1 MKIWRLKKGADF
13 RIRSGHPWVFTGE
26 LAHSAKEL
34 APGEVVEL
42 RDAGDHFLAY
52 GYGHPSSQICFRKL
66 SSRSKEKDVLSVE
79 FFQRRLQSAFEH
91 RRASGWSEFSHRW
104 LFAEADGVPGLVVDS
119 FLTAEQGWIVVVQAS
134 TAGMDKALPNVYAAL
149 EELGTQ
155 RGGLTVVDA
164 PSSKSRV
171 MEGLKI
177 GEKRVVFGSS
187 RDLYDSDIRFLD
199 EVRLRVDIAH
209 GQKTGFF
216 LDQQWNIHL
225 LKKALKHTFKRS
237 SLGPGSGVIRILD
250 VCCYVGQ
257 WSAHLAA
264 AFMSEGGRPVHV
276 TTVDTSEPAL
286 SFAKHNVSRYAGEV
300 ESICGDALE
309 VLGGLEPES
318 YDIVVCD
325 PPAFIKKRA
334 DLENGLRAYTKLN
347 RDALKLLKPG
357 GIFVGASCSGLV
369 KAEDWRQVLMNAS
382 LKSGRVLR
390 HLYMGGHGPDHPV
403 RPEFPEGEYLKC
415 FIARADAPF

>member
-1 MKIWRLKKGADF
+1 MKVWRLKKGADR
-13 RIRSGHPWVFTGE
+13 RIRAGHPWVFTGE
-26 LAHSAKEL
+26 LAHSAKEIS
-34 APGEVVEL
+34 PGEIIEL
-42 RDAGDHFLAY
+42 RDASDYFLAY
-52 GYGHPSSQICFRKL
+52 GYGHPTSQICFRKL
-66 SSRSKEKDVLSVE
+66 TSRQKEKDVLSVD

-91 RRASGWSEFSHRW
+91 RRTAGWSDFSHRW

-119 FLTAEQGWIVVVQAS
+119 FLTTEQGWIVVVQAS
-134 TAGMDKALPNVYAAL
+134 TAGMDKALPNVFSAF

-187 RDLYDSDIRFLD
+187 REIYDSDFRFLD
-199 EVRLRVDIAH
+199 EVRLRVDLAH

-225 LKKALKHTFKRS
+225 LKKALKNNFKFPQS
-237 SLGPGSGVIRILD
+237 KIKILD

-264 AFMSEGGRPVHV
+264 AFMADGGKPVHV

-286 SFAKHNVSRYAGEV
+286 SFAKHNVARYAGEV
-300 ESICGDALE
+300 ETVCGDALE
-309 VLGGLEPES
+309 VLSKLEGES
-318 YDIVVCD
+318 FDIVICD

-347 RDALKLLKPG
+347 RNALKLLRPG

-369 KAEDWRQVLMNAS
+369 KGEDWRQVLTEAS

-390 HLYMGGHGPDHPV
+390 HLFLGGHGPDHPV

-415 FIARADAPF
+415 YIAKADPAF